1 MRRDMDLVRF
11 LLVATEEAEKPL
23 TLFDLLDSDWSPD
36 EIVYHVGLMSAR
48 GLLDASAS
56 VGASGKSSAVYI
68 KGLTWDGCDY
78 LDAIR
83 DEGVWLRTKKLV
95 KEAVGS
101 TTMAVI
107 KETACLVALQAIR
120 AKAGVG

>member
-1 MRRDMDLVRF
+1 MRRDMDLVRY
-11 LLVATEEAEKPL
+11 LLIATEEAEKPL
-23 TLFDLLDSDWSPD
+23 TLFDMLDCGWSPD
-36 EIVYHVGLMSAR
+36 EVVYHVGLMSAR
-48 GLLDASAS
+48 GLLDAN
-56 VGASGKSSAVYI
+56 ASGGSGKNSAVYI

-83 DEGVWLRTKKLV
+83 DEGVWLRTKRLV

-120 AKAGVG
+120 AKVGAD